1 MSAIKLTKYQHSCF
15 TVEKNNEIIV
25 VDPGKYSSDFI
36 APDNVVAIIIT
47 HVHSDHFDHEQIE
60 SIIDRNPEAVIFG
73 PQTVTSAIEVFKTQ
87 TITEDTIVEVGQF
100 KLRFIFGEHE
110 AIRPNFPSTE
120 NLGIMIDDLLY
131 YPGDSFMAP
140 PAPVDTLALPVA
152 APWLKISDTIDFYLF
167 VHPRLAFPTHDAIL
181 SAEGKEIVDSHLSSV
196 AADNDMEYKR
206 LDTPIEI

>member
-1 MSAIKLTKYQHSCF
+1 MKLTKYQHSCF
-15 TVEKNNEIIV
+15 TVEKNNEIVV

-36 APDNVVAIIIT
+36 APNDVVAVIIT
-47 HVHSDHFDHEQIE
+47 HVHFDHFDHEQIK
-60 SIIDRNPEAVIFG
+60 SIIDKNPGAVIFG

-87 TITEDTIVEVGQF
+87 AITEDTVVEVGQF
-100 KLRFIFGEHE
+100 KLQFIFGQHE
-110 AIRPNFPSTE
+110 AIHPDSPSTA

-152 APWLKISDTIDFYLF
+152 APWLKISDTIDFYQF

-196 AADNDMEYKR
+196 AADNGMEYKR